1 MLASPVVM
9 RLHLFL
15 WNMQCVFLSSEC
27 LRPLCLHLCLAPTL
41 CPAACVRWLSL
52 YILSEVSLAQL
63 SLSCIIP
70 LVTSSLLYPSAQGL
84 RGVCVCVCVHACV
97 CAYVKACNCNP
108 HPATSDQVFS
118 LSHQQYAAEKAEAAC
133 VQVSLMVVSKFE
145 KRWTVLLKGV
155 TVWISKYWVKSW
167 VNWIEAHS
175 VGLNALWDF
184 T

>member
-27 LRPLCLHLCLAPTL
+27 LRRGHQLCLHLCLASTL

-70 LVTSSLLYPSAQGL
+70 LVTSSLLFPSAQGL
-84 RGVCVCVCVHACV
+84 HGVCVCVCVY
-97 CAYVKACNCNP
+97 AYVKACNCNP

-133 VQVSLMVVSKFE
+133 VCRFLWWLCQSLRSDG
-145 KRWTVLLKGV
+145 LLKGV
-155 TVWISKYWVKSW
+155 TVWIQY
-167 VNWIEAHS
+167 
-175 VGLNALWDF
+175 LNTELKAG
-184 T
+184 

>member
-1 MLASPVVM
+1 MCFPLLWVSASRASVVFALVSRFDTLPRCLCTVTELVYLEWSELSTAVPVM
-9 RLHLFL
+9 HH
-15 WNMQCVFLSSEC
+15 SSGHI
-27 LRPLCLHLCLAPTL
+27 LPTL
-41 CPAACVRWLSL
+41 SICSRPAW
-52 YILSEVSLAQL
+52 
-63 SLSCIIP
+63 
-70 LVTSSLLYPSAQGL
+70 
-84 RGVCVCVCVHACV
+84 CVCVCVHACV